1 MPENRKEFVMSQA
14 YPRKQIDPVQ
24 VSGKVI
30 ILYPEYPTWREEMID
45 VNPEPTPAKLD
56 LDQALDDFRQKVKPL
71 LDPIGQDKWDGTK
84 LKEREGEILL
94 AGLVLV
100 GHCIAILISQLVLT
114 ESVKQAAK
122 LRAVGVA
129 GMNYTNDSFRWVT
142 ITLIGGVQVK
152 VRTW

>member
-1 MPENRKEFVMSQA
+1 
-14 YPRKQIDPVQ
+14 
-24 VSGKVI
+24 
-30 ILYPEYPTWREEMID
+30 MID